1 MPKQKSGIKN
11 ESFEM
16 GEMENGSHSHSDHS
30 AKRATRRKIN
40 KKKPGS
46 PKARFCERSIEA
58 NQGNGSQDGILEI
71 IIYRT
76 DRLKVGPST
85 RHLFVRIHIMDT
97 EREDYIKCDEK
108 ISGPVEEHS
117 AYVLPVKTKL
127 VNTKYQDLLMPV
139 WDEIIIINESFRT
152 FASNKNV
159 ILFFEILDS
168 TENIFGRCNNE
179 NVKTSCGRN
188 IGSLMTAWAFLL
200 LTNSNGQLN
209 AGPRK
214 QRLQLYEPIIKTS
227 TYPLEKLGNLP
238 VGKMSSLSVLQKH
251 QLLTNASPNLSE
263 YNAVESG
270 YHLLSCWKSGS
281 RYRVPYP
288 SSLYVTIKETVR
300 KTSLEKHSGDKM
312 DSNQNISSQTKQSE
326 IFVQPNINLGESAL
340 RNILLENENSALIAM
355 SGNELNELQK
365 SWTRKSHQPC
375 RIPNILVGYGIT
387 TCIKTDDNFE
397 FSLDMGTNKKYCA
410 STKSSG
416 AQCLA
421 FSPDGKWLAVG
432 VIRNKLLDNTT
443 GTPTKSKT
451 NKMDCSVLIYK
462 FPFDNKRSQPNLEL
476 AGHSDI
482 IYSVDWAKT
491 PVIQNHNN
499 KSTQKRSSKDFS
511 STKIFWILASGSAD
525 GTVRVWRLHFNQ
537 VYENF
542 TNDDNFLSDPDTN
555 IPVPSDASKSQFQV
569 GQIINGLSHK
579 KGILC
584 NVLGHPNF
592 VYSVAF
598 KPLSKELALN
608 DFQVL
613 QTLVN
618 QDHLLATACYDRVV
632 RLWSIKHNETQLLQE
647 LNGVHQ
653 SHINSL
659 TFDTDGSRIYSG
671 DALGL
676 IVIWKETN
684 NEQRKQVKCQS
695 KWIFEKKIEVREL
708 EMCIINHL
716 EFHPTLNLLLVHTR
730 DNCPKMLDLRSNF
743 ITTRFHGALNN
754 TELLRSCISPCG
766 SFLFS
771 GSEDQNV
778 YVWNVNT
785 GDKVACYQNL
795 QLPGSVTSISYHP
808 MDNVIAF
815 AAVGPDSPIAIYA
828 YNIKANQLTTLSQN
842 INEEK
847 LPVYEE
853 ELNNIE
859 QPPDILA
866 SHVKFKQRDTERVLL
881 AMSKLESVLNVSKP
895 LARYPQNNLH
905 ELEWRPTFTVIDEVS
920 DQQSTVDKLDSVKN
934 AAIRTQTSDSTTNI
948 FTALYDYQAQRSD
961 ELNFKRGDKLKILYK
976 DTPRWWMAKLVTTG
990 QQGFAPANYISEDI
1004 HGEDN
1009 DNSQQ
1014 LASTNKPNPSNLS
1027 ETHLKHLN
1035 LSEEQ
1040 ILNKVND
1047 KSGSVKNNNLRLL
1060 DSGSIDDNINNSE
1073 NPQTRQSNMGLSNID
1088 IKPITLNS
1096 GSMKKRKSS
1105 ARPLPTLN

>member
-1 MPKQKSGIKN
+1 MPIQKSGIKN

-16 GEMENGSHSHSDHS
+16 EEMENSSHSHSRRS
-30 AKRATRRKIN
+30 AKKATRRKFN
-40 KKKPGS
+40 EKQPDS
-46 PKARFCERSIEA
+46 PKAISCEKSIET
-58 NQGNGSQDGILEI
+58 NEGIGSQDGILEI

-76 DRLKVGPST
+76 DRLKVASST
-85 RHLFVRIHIMDT
+85 CHLFVRIHIMDT
-97 EREDYIKCDEK
+97 ETEDYIKCDK
-108 ISGPVEEHS
+108 KVSGSMEEQS
-117 AYVLPVKTKL
+117 TYVLPVKTKL

-139 WDEIIIINESFRT
+139 WDEIIIINENFRT
-152 FASNKNV
+152 FANNKKV

-168 TENIFGRCNNE
+168 IGNIFGRSNTD
-179 NVKTSCGRN
+179 NVKTSSGQN
-188 IGSLMTAWAFLL
+188 IGPLMTAWAFLL

-209 AGPRK
+209 TGPRK

-227 TYPLEKLGNLP
+227 SYPLEKVGNLT
-238 VGKMSSLSVLQKH
+238 VGKMSSLSILQKR
-251 QLLTNASPNLSE
+251 QLLANASSNLLE
-263 YNAVESG
+263 DNAAESG

-288 SSLYVTIKETVR
+288 SSLYVTVKETVR
-300 KTSLEKHSGDKM
+300 KKSLEGHSDDKM
-312 DSNQNISSQTKQSE
+312 GSNQNIFFQTKQSE
-326 IFVQPNINLGESAL
+326 IFVQPNINTSESAQH
-340 RNILLENENSALIAM
+340 NILLENESSGLNAM
-355 SGNELNELQK
+355 SESKPSELQK

-375 RIPNILVGYGIT
+375 RIPNILVGYGVT
-387 TCIKTDDNFE
+387 TCINTDDNFE
-397 FSLDMGTNKKYCA
+397 FSLDMETNKKYCT

-432 VIRNKLLDNTT
+432 VIRNLLLNNTS
-443 GTPTKSKT
+443 GTPTKNKT
-451 NKMDCSVLIYK
+451 DKMDCSVLIYK

-491 PVIQNHNN
+491 PVVQNRKN
-499 KSTQKRSSKDFS
+499 KSTQKYSSKDFS
-511 STKIFWILASGSAD
+511 NTKIFWILASGSAD
-525 GTVRVWRLHFNQ
+525 GTVRVWRLQFNQ

-542 TNDDNFLSDPDTN
+542 TNDPNTD
-555 IPVPSDASKSQFQV
+555 IPVPSDTSKSPFQV
-569 GQIINGLSHK
+569 GQIINGSSHK

-598 KPLSKELALN
+598 KPISKELALN
-608 DFQVL
+608 DFRVL

-618 QDHLLATACYDRVV
+618 RDHLLATACYDRVI

-676 IVIWKETN
+676 IVIWKETEN
-684 NEQRKQVKCQS
+684 QQRKQVKCQS
-695 KWIFEKKIEVREL
+695 KWMFEKKIEVREL

-785 GDKVACYQNL
+785 
-795 QLPGSVTSISYHP
+795 
-808 MDNVIAF
+808 
-815 AAVGPDSPIAIYA
+815 
-828 YNIKANQLTTLSQN
+828 ANQLTTLSQK

-847 LPVYEE
+847 LPFYEE
-853 ELNNIE
+853 ELNYIE

-866 SHVKFKQRDTERVLL
+866 SHVKFKQRDVERVLL

-895 LARYPQNNLH
+895 LAKYPQNNLH

-920 DQQSTVDKLDSVKN
+920 DLPSTVDKLDSVKN
-934 AAIRTQTSDSTTNI
+934 AAIRTQTSESTTAV

-1004 HGEDN
+1004 HGKDD

-1014 LASTNKPNPSNLS
+1014 LASTNKHNPSNLS
-1027 ETHLKHLN
+1027 KTHLKHLD

-1040 ILNKVND
+1040 ILSKVNN
-1047 KSGSVKNNNLRLL
+1047 KSGSVNNNNLRLW
-1060 DSGSIDDNINNSE
+1060 DSGLIDDNINYSKNS
-1073 NPQTRQSNMGLSNID
+1073 QTQSNYMDLSNTD
-1088 IKPITLNS
+1088 MKPITPSS

>member
-1 MPKQKSGIKN
+1 MPIQKSGIKN

-16 GEMENGSHSHSDHS
+16 EEMENSSHSHSRRS
-30 AKRATRRKIN
+30 AKKATRRKFN
-40 KKKPGS
+40 EKQPDS
-46 PKARFCERSIEA
+46 PKAISCEKSIET
-58 NQGNGSQDGILEI
+58 NEGIGSQDGILEI

-76 DRLKVGPST
+76 DRLKVASST
-85 RHLFVRIHIMDT
+85 CHLFVRIHIMDT
-97 EREDYIKCDEK
+97 ETEDYIKCDK
-108 ISGPVEEHS
+108 KVSGSMEEQS
-117 AYVLPVKTKL
+117 TYVLPVKTKL

-139 WDEIIIINESFRT
+139 WDEIIIINENFRT
-152 FASNKNV
+152 FANNKK
-159 ILFFEILDS
+159 ILDS
-168 TENIFGRCNNE
+168 IGNIFGRSNTD
-179 NVKTSCGRN
+179 NVKTSSGQN
-188 IGSLMTAWAFLL
+188 IGPLMTAWAFLL

-209 AGPRK
+209 TGPRK

-227 TYPLEKLGNLP
+227 SYPLEKVGNLT
-238 VGKMSSLSVLQKH
+238 VGKMSSLSILQKR
-251 QLLTNASPNLSE
+251 QLLANASSNLLE
-263 YNAVESG
+263 DNAAESG

-288 SSLYVTIKETVR
+288 SSLYVTVKETVR
-300 KTSLEKHSGDKM
+300 KKSLEGHSDDKM
-312 DSNQNISSQTKQSE
+312 GSNQNIFFQTKQSE
-326 IFVQPNINLGESAL
+326 IFVQPNINTSESAQH
-340 RNILLENENSALIAM
+340 NILLENESSGLNAM
-355 SGNELNELQK
+355 SESKPSELQK

-375 RIPNILVGYGIT
+375 RIPNILVGYGVT
-387 TCIKTDDNFE
+387 TCINTDDNFE
-397 FSLDMGTNKKYCA
+397 FSLDMETNKKYCT

-432 VIRNKLLDNTT
+432 VIRNLLLNNTS
-443 GTPTKSKT
+443 GTPTKNKT
-451 NKMDCSVLIYK
+451 DKMDCSVLIYK

-491 PVIQNHNN
+491 PVVQNRKN
-499 KSTQKRSSKDFS
+499 KSTQKYSSKDFS
-511 STKIFWILASGSAD
+511 NTKIFWILASGSAD
-525 GTVRVWRLHFNQ
+525 GTVRVWRLQFNQ

-542 TNDDNFLSDPDTN
+542 TNDPNTD
-555 IPVPSDASKSQFQV
+555 IPVPSDTSKSPFQV
-569 GQIINGLSHK
+569 GQIINGSSHK

-598 KPLSKELALN
+598 KPISKELALN
-608 DFQVL
+608 DFRVL

-618 QDHLLATACYDRVV
+618 RDHLLATACYDRVI

-676 IVIWKETN
+676 IVIWKETEN
-684 NEQRKQVKCQS
+684 QQRKQVKCQS
-695 KWIFEKKIEVREL
+695 KWMFEKKIEVREL

-785 GDKVACYQNL
+785 GDQVACYQNL

-808 MDNVIAF
+808 TDNVIAF
-815 AAVGPDSPIAIYA
+815 AAVGPDSPVAIYA
-828 YNIKANQLTTLSQN
+828 YNIKANQLTTLSQK

-847 LPVYEE
+847 LPFYEE
-853 ELNNIE
+853 ELNYIE

-866 SHVKFKQRDTERVLL
+866 SHVKFKQRDVERVLL

-895 LARYPQNNLH
+895 LAKYPQNNLH

-920 DQQSTVDKLDSVKN
+920 DLPSTVDKLDSVKN
-934 AAIRTQTSDSTTNI
+934 AAIRTQTSESTTAV

-1004 HGEDN
+1004 HGKDD

-1014 LASTNKPNPSNLS
+1014 LASTNKHNPSNLS
-1027 ETHLKHLN
+1027 KTHLKHLD

-1040 ILNKVND
+1040 ILSKVNN
-1047 KSGSVKNNNLRLL
+1047 KSGSVNNNNLRLW
-1060 DSGSIDDNINNSE
+1060 DSGLIDDNINYSKNS
-1073 NPQTRQSNMGLSNID
+1073 QTQSNYMDLSNTD
-1088 IKPITLNS
+1088 MKPITPSS